1 VADGFDWSEASVLA
15 EARAAAGFS
24 ARAAAGLSARAAA
37 GLADFGDEG
46 FRPGLRA
53 LLRTYAEN
61 PFSEKGRARGRR
73 RIVSLLVTRLRVEAA
88 LARHPEI
95 LARPVSHPIV
105 LTGLPRS
112 ATSAL
117 FNLLGEDPAAR
128 PLRLWETQCPDPL
141 EGLAPGAPDPRR
153 EAIDAYYAKG
163 REKHPEWTKIHFTS
177 ADTPEE
183 CVLLHAYAFHGVQ
196 LGIEPLLEPYASWY
210 QAEVSDL
217 RPLYAYQKRLMQLLD
232 WQRPGERWLL
242 KAPAHLWGLDALA
255 ATFPDVAIVWTH
267 RDPVACTASACSM
280 TAALM
285 TTLES
290 LDARWLGPRVLEFYA
305 RSLDRGLAARERM
318 DPARVVDVSHDEFV
332 GDPVGVAKRVYE
344 HFGLA
349 LGGSAL
355 AAFERH
361 AAANPRAKHGRHEYD
376 LESFGLDEARV
387 RERFRA
393 YADRFPG
400 LTE

>member
-1 VADGFDWSEASVLA
+1 VAEALDFGEERVLA
-15 EARAAAGFS
+15 EARAAT
-24 ARAAAGLSARAAA
+24 GLT
-37 GLADFGDEG
+37 DFGDAS
-46 FRPGLRA
+46 FRAGLGA
-53 LLRTYAEN
+53 LLATYAES
-61 PFSEKGRARGRR
+61 PFSEKGRARNRR
-73 RIVSLLVTRLRVEAA
+73 RVVNLLATRLRVEAA
-88 LARHPEI
+88 LVHHPEI
-95 LARPVSHPIV
+95 LARPVAHPVV

-163 REKHPEWTKIHFTS
+163 REKHPDWTRIHFTS

-183 CVLLHAYAFHGVQ
+183 CVLLHAYDFHGVQ
-196 LGIEPLLEPYASWY
+196 LGIEPMLEPYASWY
-210 QAEVSDL
+210 RSQVVDL
-217 RPLYAYQKRLMQLLD
+217 RPLYAYQKKLMQLLD

-255 ATFPDVAIVWTH
+255 SVFPDVAIVWTH

-285 TTLES
+285 TTLEG
-290 LDARWLGPRVLEFYA
+290 LDKKWLGPRVMEFYA
-305 RSLDRGLAARERM
+305 CSLDRGLAAREAM
-318 DPARVVDVSHDEFV
+318 DPRRVVDVSHDEFV
-332 GDPVGVAKRVYE
+332 KDAVGVAKRIYA

-349 LGGSAL
+349 LGPAAL
-355 AAFERH
+355 SAFEKH
-361 AAANPRAKHGRHEYD
+361 ASANPRAKHGSHDYD
-376 LESFGLDEARV
+376 LEAFGLDEARV

-393 YADRFPG
+393 YQERFPG

>member
-1 VADGFDWSEASVLA
+1 VADALSFREESVLA
-15 EARAAAGFS
+15 EARAAT
-24 ARAAAGLSARAAA
+24 GLS
-37 GLADFGDEG
+37 DFGDES

-61 PFSEKGRARGRR
+61 PFSEKGRTRSRR
-73 RIVSLLVTRLRVEAA
+73 RLVGLLATRLRIEAA
-88 LARHPEI
+88 LAKHPEI
-95 LARPVSHPIV
+95 LARPVAHPVV

-141 EGLAPGAPDPRR
+141 EGRPPAAEDPRR
-153 EAIDAYYAKG
+153 AAIDTYYAKG
-163 REKHPEWTKIHFTS
+163 RAKNPEWTKIHYTS

-183 CVLLHAYAFHGVQ
+183 CVLIHAYAFHGVQ

-210 QAEVSDL
+210 QAQVADL
-217 RPLYAYQKRLMQLLD
+217 RPLYAWQKRLMQLLD

-285 TTLES
+285 TTLEG
-290 LDARWLGPRVLEFYA
+290 LDKRWLGARVLEFYA

-332 GDPVGVAKRVYE
+332 SDALGVAKRIYA
-344 HFGLA
+344 HFA
-349 LGGSAL
+349 LPLTDAAL
-355 AAFERH
+355 AAFEAH

-376 LESFGLDEARV
+376 LEEFGLSEAGV
-387 RERFRA
+387 RERFWV
-393 YADRFPG
+393 YQERFPG

>member
-1 VADGFDWSEASVLA
+1 MAEAVNWSEGAVLA
-15 EARAAAGFS
+15 EARAAAG
-24 ARAAAGLSARAAA
+24 LE
-37 GLADFGDEG
+37 DFGDES
-46 FRPGLRA
+46 FRRGLRV

-61 PFSEKGRARGRR
+61 AFSEKGQNRSRR
-73 RIVSLLVTRLRVEAA
+73 RVVTLLSTRLKIEDA
-88 LARHPEI
+88 LRRHPE
-95 LARPVSHPIV
+95 LLERPVTSPVV

-141 EGLAPGAPDPRR
+141 NLAPGAPDPRR
-153 EAIDAYYAKG
+153 EAIDAYYAQG
-163 REKHPEWTKIHFTS
+163 RAKNPDWTKIHYTS

-196 LGIEPLLEPYASWY
+196 LGIEPMLEPYASWY
-210 QAEVSDL
+210 QAQVSDL
-217 RPLYAYQKRLMQLLD
+217 RPLYAYQKKLMQLLD

-267 RDPVACTASACSM
+267 RDPVACIASACSM

-285 TTLES
+285 TALEG
-290 LDARWLGPRVLEFYA
+290 LDERWLGPRVLDFYA
-305 RSLDRGLAARERM
+305 RSLDRGLAARDPM
-318 DPARVVDVSHDEFV
+318 DPRRVVDVSHDEFV
-332 GDPVGVAKRVYE
+332 TDATSVAKRSYA

-349 LGGSAL
+349 LTPAAL
-355 AAFERH
+355 AAFEAH

-376 LESFGLDEARV
+376 LEEFGLSESRV
-387 RERFRA
+387 RERFRV
-393 YADRFPG
+393 YQERFPG

>member
-1 VADGFDWSEASVLA
+1 MAEALDWSEESVLA
-15 EARAAAGFS
+15 EARAS
-24 ARAAAGLSARAAA
+24 AGLT
-37 GLADFGDEG
+37 DFGDES

-53 LLRTYAEN
+53 LLRSYAEN
-61 PFSEKGRARGRR
+61 PFSEKGRARNRR
-73 RIVSLLVTRLRVEAA
+73 RVVNLLVTRLKIEAA

-95 LARPVSHPIV
+95 LARDVAHPVV

-141 EGLAPGAPDPRR
+141 EGRPPAADDPRR
-153 EAIDAYYAKG
+153 AAIDAYYAKG
-163 REKHPEWTKIHFTS
+163 REKNPEWTKIHFTS

-183 CVLLHAYAFHGVQ
+183 CVLIHAYACHGVQ

-210 QAEVSDL
+210 QSQVADL
-217 RPLYAYQKRLMQLLD
+217 RALYAYQKKLMQLLD

-285 TTLES
+285 TTLEG
-290 LDARWLGPRVLEFYA
+290 LDKRWLGPRVLEFYA
-305 RSLDRGLAARERM
+305 RSLDRGLAAREKM

-332 GDPVGVAKRVYE
+332 SDALGVAERVYA
-344 HFGLA
+344 HFGLPLTA
-349 LGGSAL
+349 AAL
-355 AAFERH
+355 AAFEKH
-361 AAANPRAKHGRHEYD
+361 AAGNPRAKHGRHEYD
-376 LESFGLDEARV
+376 LEAFGLSEAGV
-387 RERFRA
+387 RERFRV
-393 YADRFPG
+393 YQERFPG

>member
-1 VADGFDWSEASVLA
+1 VPEALDWSEESVLA
-15 EARAAAGFS
+15 EARAAS
-24 ARAAAGLSARAAA
+24 
-37 GLADFGDEG
+37 GLADFGSDD

-61 PFSEKGRARGRR
+61 PFSEKGQRRSRR
-73 RIVSLLVTRLRVEAA
+73 RLVSLLATRAKIEDALR
-88 LARHPEI
+88 RHPEV
-95 LARPVSHPIV
+95 LARPVRSPVV

-141 EGLAPGAPDPRR
+141 ENLAPGAPDPRR
-153 EAIDAYYAKG
+153 EAIDAYYAQG
-163 REKHPEWTKIHFTS
+163 REKNPEWTKIHFTS

-183 CVLLHAYAFHGVQ
+183 CVLLHAYAMHGVQ

-210 QAEVSDL
+210 QSQVTDL

-280 TAALM
+280 TLALM
-285 TTLES
+285 ATLERV
-290 LDARWLGPRVLEFYA
+290 DAKWLGPAVMEFYA
-305 RSLDRGLAARERM
+305 RSLDRGLAAREKM
-318 DPARVVDVSHDEFV
+318 DPRRVVDVSHDEFV
-332 GDPVGVAKRVYE
+332 SDPVGVAKRVYG
-344 HFGLA
+344 HFGLPLTA
-349 LGGSAL
+349 EAL
-355 AAFERH
+355 AAFEAH
-361 AAANPRAKHGRHEYD
+361 AAVNPRAKHGKHEYE
-376 LESFGLDEARV
+376 LGEFGLSEGRV
-387 RERFRA
+387 RERFTE
-393 YADRFPG
+393 YLGRFTDVG
-400 LTE
+400 E

>member
-1 VADGFDWSEASVLA
+1 VPDALDWSAESVLA
-15 EARAAAGFS
+15 EARAS
-24 ARAAAGLSARAAA
+24 TGLS
-37 GLADFGDEG
+37 DFGDEA

-53 LLRTYAEN
+53 LLATYASN
-61 PFSEKGRARGRR
+61 PFSEKGQRRNRR
-73 RIVSLLVTRLRVEAA
+73 RVVGLLATRLRIEAA
-88 LARHPEI
+88 LAHHPEI
-95 LARPVSHPIV
+95 LARAVAHPVV

-128 PLRLWETQCPDPL
+128 PLRLWEAQSPDPL
-141 EGLAPGAPDPRR
+141 AGRPPAAEDPRR
-153 EAIDAYYAKG
+153 AAIDAYYAKG
-163 REKHPEWTKIHFTS
+163 RAEHPEWTRIHFTS

-183 CVLLHAYAFHGVQ
+183 CVLLHAFACHGVQ

-210 QAEVSDL
+210 QGEVGDL
-217 RPLYAYQKRLMQLLD
+217 RPLYAYQRKLMQLLD

-285 TTLES
+285 TTLEG
-290 LDARWLGPRVLEFYA
+290 LDKARLGPRVLEFYA
-305 RSLDRGLAARERM
+305 GSLDRGLAARERM

-332 GDPVGVAKRVYE
+332 SDALGVAKRIYA
-344 HFGLA
+344 HFGLPLTQA
-349 LGGSAL
+349 AL
-355 AAFERH
+355 AAFEKH
-361 AAANPRAKHGRHEYD
+361 ATENPRAKHGSHAYD
-376 LESFGLDEARV
+376 LAEFGLSEARV

-393 YADRFPG
+393 YQERFPG
-400 LTE
+400 LAE

>member
-1 VADGFDWSEASVLA
+1 MADAIDWNEDSVLA
-15 EARAAAGFS
+15 E
-24 ARAAAGLSARAAA
+24 ARAAA
-37 GLADFGDEG
+37 GLADFGDAS
-46 FRPGLRA
+46 FRAGLLP

-61 PFSEKGRARGRR
+61 AFTEKGQRRNRR
-73 RIVSLLVTRLRVEAA
+73 RVVTLLSTRLKVEAA
-88 LARHPEI
+88 FTRHPEV
-95 LARPVSHPIV
+95 LARPVLCPVV

-128 PLRLWETQCPDPL
+128 PLRLWETQCPEPL
-141 EGLAPGAPDPRR
+141 DLAPGAPDPRR
-153 EAIDAYYAKG
+153 AAIEAYYAQG
-163 REKHPEWTKIHFTS
+163 REKNPDWTKIHFTS

-183 CVLLHAYAFHGVQ
+183 CVLLHAYAFSGVQ

-217 RPLYAYQKRLMQLLD
+217 RPLYAYQKKLMQLLD

-285 TTLES
+285 TTLAG
-290 LDARWLGPRVLEFYA
+290 LDQRWLGPVVMEFYA
-305 RSLDRGLAARERM
+305 RSLDRGLAARDQLDAR
-318 DPARVVDVSHDEFV
+318 RVVDVSHDEFV
-332 GDPVGVAKRVYE
+332 SDAVGVAKRIYA

-349 LGGSAL
+349 LTPEAL
-355 AAFERH
+355 AAFEAH
-361 AAANPRAKHGRHEYD
+361 ANANPRAKHGSHDYE
-376 LESFGLDEARV
+376 LEAFGLSEARV
-387 RERFRA
+387 RARFRA
-393 YADRFPG
+393 YQERFPG
-400 LTE
+400 LAE

>member
-1 VADGFDWSEASVLA
+1 
-15 EARAAAGFS
+15 
-24 ARAAAGLSARAAA
+24 
-37 GLADFGDEG
+37 
-46 FRPGLRA
+46 
-53 LLRTYAEN
+53 
-61 PFSEKGRARGRR
+61 
-73 RIVSLLVTRLRVEAA
+73 
-88 LARHPEI
+88 
-95 LARPVSHPIV
+95 V

-141 EGLAPGAPDPRR
+141 EGRPPAADDPRR
-153 EAIDAYYAKG
+153 AAIDAYYAKG
-163 REKHPEWTKIHFTS
+163 REKNPEWTKIHFTS

-183 CVLLHAYAFHGVQ
+183 CVLIHAYACHGVQ

-210 QAEVSDL
+210 RSQASDL
-217 RPLYAYQKRLMQLLD
+217 RPLYAYQKKLMQLLD

-285 TTLES
+285 TTLEG
-290 LDARWLGPRVLEFYA
+290 LDKRWLGPRVLEFYA
-305 RSLDRGLAARERM
+305 ASLDRGLAAREKM

-332 GDPVGVAKRVYE
+332 GDAVGVAKRIYG
-344 HFGLA
+344 HFRLPLTDA
-349 LGGSAL
+349 AL
-355 AAFERH
+355 AAFEAH
-361 AAANPRAKHGRHEYD
+361 AAANPRARHGRHEYE
-376 LESFGLDEARV
+376 LEAFGLSETGV
-387 RERFRA
+387 RERFRRYQEQFA
-393 YADRFPG
+393 G

>member
-1 VADGFDWSEASVLA
+1 MAEALSFREESILA
-15 EARAAAGFS
+15 EARAAAG
-24 ARAAAGLSARAAA
+24 LE
-37 GLADFGDEG
+37 DFGDES

-61 PFSEKGRARGRR
+61 PFSEKGRTRNRR
-73 RIVSLLVTRLRVEAA
+73 RVVNLLVTRLKIEAA
-88 LARHPEI
+88 LARHPEV
-95 LARPVSHPIV
+95 LARPVAHPVV

-141 EGLAPGAPDPRR
+141 EGRPPAAEDPRR
-153 EAIDAYYAKG
+153 AAIEAYYAKG
-163 REKHPEWTKIHFTS
+163 REKNPEWTRIHFTS

-183 CVLLHAYAFHGVQ
+183 CVLIHAYAFHGVQ

-210 QAEVSDL
+210 QAQASDL
-217 RPLYAYQKRLMQLLD
+217 RPLYAYQKKLMQLLD

-255 ATFPDVAIVWTH
+255 AAFPDVAIVWTH

-285 TTLES
+285 TTLEG
-290 LDARWLGPRVLEFYA
+290 LDKRWLGPRVLEFYA
-305 RSLDRGLAARERM
+305 RSLDRGLGARERM

-332 GDPVGVAKRVYE
+332 GDALGVARRVYA
-344 HFGLA
+344 HFGLP
-349 LGGSAL
+349 LTGVAL
-355 AAFERH
+355 AAFEAH

-376 LESFGLDEARV
+376 LEQFGLSEAGV

-393 YADRFPG
+393 YQERFPG
-400 LTE
+400 LAE

>member
-1 VADGFDWSEASVLA
+1 MKS
-15 EARAAAGFS
+15 
-24 ARAAAGLSARAAA
+24 
-37 GLADFGDEG
+37 
-46 FRPGLRA
+46 
-53 LLRTYAEN
+53 
-61 PFSEKGRARGRR
+61 
-73 RIVSLLVTRLRVEAA
+73 
-88 LARHPEI
+88 
-95 LARPVSHPIV
+95 PVV

-141 EGLAPGAPDPRR
+141 ESLAPGAPGPLAGAAGAAPDPRR
-153 EAIDAYYAKG
+153 EAIDAYYAQG
-163 REKHPEWTKIHFTS
+163 REKNPDWTKIHFTS

-196 LGIEPLLEPYASWY
+196 LGIEPMLEPYASWY
-210 QAEVSDL
+210 QGEVADL

-255 ATFPDVAIVWTH
+255 STFPDVAIVWTH

-285 TTLES
+285 TTLDG
-290 LDARWLGPRVLEFYA
+290 LDKRWLGPAVMEFYA
-305 RSLDRGLAARERM
+305 RSLDRGLAARDRM
-318 DPARVVDVSHDEFV
+318 DARRVVDVSHDEFV
-332 GDPVGVAKRVYE
+332 SDAVGVAKRIYA
-344 HFGLA
+344 HFA
-349 LGGSAL
+349 LPLTPAAL
-355 AAFERH
+355 AAFEAH
-361 AAANPRAKHGRHEYD
+361 AAANPRAKHGRHDYD
-376 LESFGLDEARV
+376 LEEFGLSEARV

-393 YADRFPG
+393 YQERFPG
-400 LTE
+400 LAE

>member
-1 VADGFDWSEASVLA
+1 MLA
-15 EARAAAGFS
+15 EARAATKLDA
-24 ARAAAGLSARAAA
+24 L
-37 GLADFGDEG
+37 GDES

-53 LLRTYAEN
+53 LLQTYAEN
-61 PFSEKGRARGRR
+61 PFTEKGQRRNRR
-73 RIVSLLVTRLRVEAA
+73 RVVSLLATRLRVEAA

-95 LARPVSHPIV
+95 RERAVAHPIV

-117 FNLLGEDPAAR
+117 FSLLGEDPAAR

-141 EGLAPGAPDPRR
+141 DDLPPGAPDPRR

-163 REKHPEWTKIHFTS
+163 REKNPEWTKIHFTS

-196 LGIEPLLEPYASWY
+196 LGIEPLLEPYARWY
-210 QAEVSDL
+210 RAQVDDL
-217 RPLYAYQKRLMQLLD
+217 RPLYAYQKQLMQLLD

-285 TTLES
+285 TTLEG
-290 LDARWLGPRVLEFYA
+290 LDKHWLGPRVLDFYA
-305 RSLDRGLAARERM
+305 SSLDRGLAARERM
-318 DPARVVDVSHDEFV
+318 DPERVVDVSHDEFV
-332 GDPVGVAKRVYE
+332 SDPVAVAQRIYR
-344 HFGLA
+344 HFGLPLTEA
-349 LGGSAL
+349 AR
-355 AAFERH
+355 AAFEAH
-361 AAANPRAKHGRHEYD
+361 AAANPRAKHGSHDYR
-376 LESFGLDEARV
+376 LEEFNLSEAAV
-387 RERFRA
+387 RERFRT
-393 YADRFPG
+393 YAERFAG
-400 LTE
+400 RLG

>member
-1 VADGFDWSEASVLA
+1 VAETPDWSEASLLA
-15 EARAAAGFS
+15 EARETT
-24 ARAAAGLSARAAA
+24 GLE
-37 GLADFGDEG
+37 DFGDEA

-53 LLRTYAEN
+53 LLETYAGN
-61 PFSEKGRARGRR
+61 AFSERGHRRNRR
-73 RIVSLLVTRLRVEAA
+73 RVLTLLQTRLRVEAA

-95 LARPVSHPIV
+95 LERPVAHPIV

-128 PLRLWETQCPDPL
+128 PLLLWETQCPDPL
-141 EGLAPGAPDPRR
+141 EDLAPGQPDPRR
-153 EAIDAYYAKG
+153 DAIDAYYAKG
-163 REKHPEWTKIHFTS
+163 REKNPEWTKIHYTS

-210 QAEVSDL
+210 RSQVEDL
-217 RPLYAYQKRLMQLLD
+217 GPLYAYQKRLMQLLD

-285 TTLES
+285 SHLERV
-290 LDARWLGPRVLEFYA
+290 DEEWLGPRVLDFYA
-305 RSLDRGLAARERM
+305 SSLDRGLAARERM

-332 GDPVGVAKRVYE
+332 DDSLGVARRIYE
-344 HFGLA
+344 HFGMPLTGA
-349 LGGSAL
+349 AQ
-355 AAFERH
+355 AAFEAH
-361 AAANPRAKHGRHEYD
+361 ATANPRAKHGAHDYR
-376 LESFGLDEARV
+376 LEAFGLSEAAV
-387 RERFRA
+387 RERFGA
-393 YADRFPG
+393 YLERFAERLG
-400 LTE
+400 